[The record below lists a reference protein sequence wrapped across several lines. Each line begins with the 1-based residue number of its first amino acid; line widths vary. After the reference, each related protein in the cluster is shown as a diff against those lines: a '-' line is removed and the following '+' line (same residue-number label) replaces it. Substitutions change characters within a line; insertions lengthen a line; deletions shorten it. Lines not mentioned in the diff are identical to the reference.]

1 MKVNHFLILLACMTV
16 AISLGGSL
24 LPTTYAAEKRENIPA
39 IGMPNPWVAHKD
51 MQTAEQAVGFP
62 FRVPKTIG
70 DMMPVKI
77 ETLDNDI
84 IQVFYRE
91 EAEDETCVLLRKG
104 YGDQDVSGNYC
115 SYGESTVKMVG
126 SYQVTMQGDDGC
138 VMLATWTKNQFS
150 YSLSAPAMTMEEAET
165 VILAMK

>member
-24 LPTTYAAEKRENIPA
+24 LPTTYAAEKQENIPV

-70 DMMPVKI
+70 DMKPVKI
-77 ETLDNDI
+77 ERWITISFRCFTGRRPKTRHVCCCGRDMATKMSAVI
-84 IQVFYRE
+84 I
-91 EAEDETCVLLRKG
+91 A
-104 YGDQDVSGNYC
+104 
-115 SYGESTVKMVG
+115 
-126 SYQVTMQGDDGC
+126 
-138 VMLATWTKNQFS
+138 
-150 YSLSAPAMTMEEAET
+150 AMENPQ
-165 VILAMK
+165 